1 MTDHPLQNTAR
12 TGEFVL
18 FQRYRVSALIS
29 SVQNHTRAKTK
40 KPKIQSLTENAGT
53 VLFFWIFGFVFL
65 DFCFFWFCKNPKIQ
79 RTKNPKIQNC
89 PHILRETLDFCFFG
103 FGCILVPVT
112 ASASIQIIIPL
123 LKLN

>member
-40 KPKIQSLTENAGT
+40 NPKSHGKC
-53 VLFFWIFGFVFL
+53 GDSFVFL
-65 DFCFFWFCKNPKIQ
+65 DFCFFGF
-79 RTKNPKIQNC
+79 
-89 PHILRETLDFCFFG
+89 LDLFFWIFVFFG
-103 FGCILVPVT
+103 F
-112 ASASIQIIIPL
+112 AM
-123 LKLN
+123 